1 MLRLKELRHAKG
13 ISQQDLADVL
23 HVTQQSIYKYEA
35 EKAEPDL
42 DVIIGIAKYFDVS
55 VDYLIGYTDVP
66 IRYEYYDIKKS
77 ITSQEDRLLKYYRS
91 LSKEGQNTI
100 QSLIPQKI

>member
-55 VDYLIGYTDVP
+55 VDYLLERTENP
-66 IRYEYYDIKKS
+66 KMN
-77 ITSQEDRLLKYYRS
+77 Q
-91 LSKEGQNTI
+91 
-100 QSLIPQKI
+100 